1 MLEPSRRSTPHVTD
15 CGDRSLHRAV
25 KRDLHD
31 IMNAENRV
39 AARHAASLFPR
50 RWQEPY
56 PKAVAC
62 RRHDLEDLLSA
73 FRFAAPKWRQ
83 AARTT
88 NAIERRFREIRRSTR
103 PMGIFADRTSIERV
117 LFAVF
122 THEDC
127 NQAVSTPSLLTQN
140 S

>member
-1 MLEPSRRSTPHVTD
+1 MHQ
-15 CGDRSLHRAV
+15 AV

-39 AARHAASLFPR
+39 AARYAASRFAR
-50 RWQEPY
+50 RWREPY

-62 RRHDLEDLLSA
+62 PRHGLEDLLSA
-73 FRFAAPKWRQ
+73 FRFVASEWRK

-88 NAIERRFREIRRSTR
+88 NAIERRFRELPRRTR

-122 THEDC
+122 THENC
-127 NQAVSTPSLLTQN
+127 NQGVGTPFLLTQN

>member
-1 MLEPSRRSTPHVTD
+1 MHQ
-15 CGDRSLHRAV
+15 AV

-39 AARHAASLFPR
+39 AARYAASRFAR
-50 RWQEPY
+50 RWREPY

-62 RRHDLEDLLSA
+62 PRHGLEDLFSA
-73 FRFAAPKWRQ
+73 FRFVASEWRK

-88 NAIERRFREIRRSTR
+88 NAIERRFRELPRRTR

-122 THEDC
+122 THENC
-127 NQAVSTPSLLTQN
+127 NQGVGTPFLLTQN